1 MIPQK
6 RFGKLSPYSPF
17 MPSESFRRAS
27 TAVAQDKND
36 GAISP
41 PNSKSTSLPQGP
53 SSLQREESHETVHRL
68 KSASDG
74 KTTSAAEHSRENLD
88 VESPPPLPIR
98 PGNLRILRP
107 GSSLRRQSR
116 PNLQASATT
125 ALSLTDIHTQTH
137 EDGFREN
144 YAAPTE
150 STSSPKSVRAYGS
163 IRKFNWRNS
172 SENDDS
178 VSMRSH
184 APISDV
190 GGDLES
196 LLGDID
202 GSSQRSTAWK
212 LLSAQVDRSDQFDL
226 MSIGGDT
233 VANFDLEFEE
243 IGELDS
249 EGSNAGW
256 GISNYCFAPADS
268 FSRGSVFALEVET
281 KALSDTLFSWKAH
294 L

>member
-1 MIPQK
+1 MIERLPPPDSK
-6 RFGKLSPYSPF
+6 SP
-17 MPSESFRRAS
+17 
-27 TAVAQDKND
+27 
-36 GAISP
+36 SP
-41 PNSKSTSLPQGP
+41 PQGS
-53 SSLQREESHETVHRL
+53 SSLQRGERHETVHRL
-68 KSASDG
+68 ESASDG
-74 KTTSAAEHSRENLD
+74 KTTSAAEYSGEG
-88 VESPPPLPIR
+88 SPPPLPPR
-98 PGNLRILRP
+98 PGSLRILRQ

-116 PNLQASATT
+116 PKLQSSATT
-125 ALSLTDIHTQTH
+125 ALSLTDIHTQSH
-137 EDGFREN
+137 QDSYREN

-163 IRKFNWRNS
+163 IRKFNWGNG

-190 GGDLES
+190 GGDVES
-196 LLGDID
+196 LLGDIA

-212 LLSAQVDRSDQFDL
+212 LLSAQVDRSDQFAPL
-226 MSIGGDT
+226 SIGGDT
-233 VANFDLEFEE
+233 VANFDSEFEE

-256 GISNYCFAPADS
+256 GKPNYCFAPADS
-268 FSRGSVFALEVET
+268 CSRGTVVTLEVET
-281 KALSDTLFSWKAH
+281 KALSDTLFSRKAH

>member
-1 MIPQK
+1 MANCHHIV
-6 RFGKLSPYSPF
+6 LPF
-17 MPSESFRRAS
+17 MPSENFRRAS
-27 TAVAQDKND
+27 PAVAQDKND
-36 GAISP
+36 RVISP
-41 PNSKSTSLPQGP
+41 PDSKSPSPPQGSP
-53 SSLQREESHETVHRL
+53 SLQREESHETVHRL
-68 KSASDG
+68 ESASYG
-74 KTTSAAEHSRENLD
+74 KTTSAAEYSRENPD
-88 VESPPPLPIR
+88 EASPPPLPPR
-98 PGNLRILRP
+98 PGSLRILRP

-116 PNLQASATT
+116 PKLQASATT
-125 ALSLTDIHTQTH
+125 ALSLT
-137 EDGFREN
+137 EN
-144 YAAPTE
+144 YAVPTE

-163 IRKFNWRNS
+163 IRKFNWGNG

-190 GGDLES
+190 GGDAES
-196 LLGDID
+196 LLGDIA

-212 LLSAQVDRSDQFDL
+212 LLSAQVDRSDQFDP

-256 GISNYCFAPADS
+256 G
-268 FSRGSVFALEVET
+268 
-281 KALSDTLFSWKAH
+281 
-294 L
+294 